1 MKYNARVS
9 QLNDPLLVNAK
20 YTTNRLFAWVSYKA
34 QMSSEV
40 NRTDSTVN
48 EQRNLQ
54 RSSSPRTSAVF
65 LAETRKQADV
75 AKKPFAV
82 FDIDGTL
89 IRWQLYHAVVDRLAK
104 KGLLGNHAHEK
115 LKEARMVWKR
125 REYEDAFN
133 DYQEILV
140 KIYEKAL
147 PNIPVDKFH
156 QIVDEIAGEYK
167 EQIYTYTRDLIYALK
182 KQNYFLIAIS
192 GSHKELISHIA
203 QQYKFDEW
211 VGTEYKHSNNR
222 FTGERFLASSYK
234 EKILRKI
241 VTKHNLEFKDSY
253 GIGDSSSDIPILE
266 MVENPIAFN
275 PDKELFAHALSQKW
289 KVIVER
295 KNVIYELNYKNGKYE
310 LDLAK

>member
-104 KGLLGNHAHEK
+104 KGLLGPNIHRQ
-115 LKEARMVWKR
+115 LKDARMIWKR
-125 REYEDAFN
+125 RKHKNAFG
-133 DYQEILV
+133 Q
-140 KIYEKAL
+140 YEKTLIRLYDQSL
-147 PNIPVDKFH
+147 PDLSISDFDK
-156 QIVDEIAGEYK
+156 IVEEIANEYK
-167 EQIYTYTRDLIYALK
+167 EQVYVYTRDLARKLK
-182 KQNYFLIAIS
+182 KNGYFLITIS
-192 GSHKELISHIA
+192 GSHQELIEHIA
-203 QQYKFDEW
+203 KLYGFDAW
-211 VGTEYKHSNNR
+211 MGSKYMRKSGK
-222 FTGERFLASSYK
+222 FTGDKFVASENK
-234 EKILRKI
+234 KTILQKLI
-241 VTKHNLEFKDSY
+241 KKHNLTLQDSF
-253 GIGDSSSDIPILE
+253 GIGDSKSDISMLE
-266 MVENPIAFN
+266 FVERPIAFN
-275 PDKELFAHALSQKW
+275 PDAILFKTAINNGW
-289 KVIVER
+289 NIVVER